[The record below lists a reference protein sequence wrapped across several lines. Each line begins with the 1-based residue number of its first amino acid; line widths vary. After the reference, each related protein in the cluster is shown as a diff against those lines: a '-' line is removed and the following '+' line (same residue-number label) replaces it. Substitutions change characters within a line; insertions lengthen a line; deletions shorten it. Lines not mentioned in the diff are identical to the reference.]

1 MLMLRPAP
9 KREALPKPMVIRE
22 GEMYFVREMYRDN
35 PVLRRE
41 ILVSGIIDE
50 SRIQLNV
57 PGTAIHFEVT
67 SCLLL
72 RSVFMDISAATVGS
86 QSRRVRWYRTWVILL
101 LT

>member
-67 SCLLL
+67 ADS
-72 RSVFMDISAATVGS
+72 F
-86 QSRRVRWYRTWVILL
+86 RTLYEPQRLHHVCY
-101 LT
+101 